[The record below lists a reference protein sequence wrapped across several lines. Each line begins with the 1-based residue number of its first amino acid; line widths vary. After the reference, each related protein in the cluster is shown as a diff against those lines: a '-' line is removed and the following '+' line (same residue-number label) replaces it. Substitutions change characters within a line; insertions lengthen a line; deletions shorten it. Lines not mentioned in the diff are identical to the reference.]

1 MALTSLASLAL
12 ATERQVDEHLKEAFN
27 LNILGVVEDSGA
39 TVEALV
45 VCSRINAAIILLSQ
59 FQNSVMNRCNGT

>member
-1 MALTSLASLAL
+1 MVTTLANLAL
-12 ATERQVDEHLKEAFN
+12 ATERQVDAHLREAFN
-27 LNILGVVEDSGA
+27 LNVLGVVEDSGA

-59 FQNSVMNRCNGT
+59 FQNSVMNRATGT